1 MTVEDA
7 VLEKLKV
14 LPTNR
19 KQELLDFAEFLEQK
33 DTTNGPR
40 RSLYGI
46 WADLNV
52 DITDEDIAEAR
63 QEMWGNFP
71 REHFFEKDGDE

>member
-1 MTVEDA
+1 MTSEEVL
-7 VLEKLKV
+7 LEKFKV

-33 DTTNGPR
+33 ETVKLPR

-46 WADLNV
+46 LSDLDVN
-52 DITDEDIAEAR
+52 ITEEEIREVRKEA
-63 QEMWGNFP
+63 WKNFP
-71 REHFFEKDGDE
+71 REHFFDTEENK

>member
-7 VLEKLKV
+7 VLEKLKI

-19 KQELLDFAEFLEQK
+19 KQELLDFAEFLETK
-33 DTTNGPR
+33 EGVKTPR

-46 WADLNV
+46 LADLNINV
-52 DITDEDIAEAR
+52 SEDDIREVRKEA
-63 QEMWGNFP
+63 WKNFP
-71 REHFFEKDGDE
+71 REHFFDTEDK

>member
-1 MTVEDA
+1 MTSEEA
-7 VLEKLKV
+7 LLKKFKV

-33 DTTNGPR
+33 ETSKHPR

-46 WADLNV
+46 WSDLNIN
-52 DITDEDIAEAR
+52 ITEEDFREAR
-63 QEMWGNFP
+63 KEAWKNFP
-71 REHFFEKDGDE
+71 REHYFDTEEK

>member
-1 MTVEDA
+1 MTSEEA
-7 VLEKLKV
+7 LLKKFKV

-33 DTTNGPR
+33 ESSKHPRR

-46 WADLNV
+46 WSDLSI
-52 DITDEDIAEAR
+52 DITEEDFREAR
-63 QEMWGNFP
+63 EEAWKNFP
-71 REHFFEKDGDE
+71 REHFFDTEEK